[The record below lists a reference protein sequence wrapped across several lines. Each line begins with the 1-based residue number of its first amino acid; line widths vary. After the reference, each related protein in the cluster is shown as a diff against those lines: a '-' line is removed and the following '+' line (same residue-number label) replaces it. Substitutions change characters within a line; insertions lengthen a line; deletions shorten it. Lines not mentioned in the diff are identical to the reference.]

1 MQKEV
6 IQRVGLGA
14 CSNNTQLEPLALETK
29 ALSSRISE
37 LESVRQDPWL
47 SSGEIMHR
55 ACHRATTYTP

>member
-14 CSNNTQLEPLALETK
+14 CSNNTLEPLALETK